1 MTSDL
6 FDTRTFASNEEAV
19 EFIANVLEASTEY
32 SIIAI
37 DSECRIVLWNEGA
50 RRLYGY
56 TPSEI
61 VGQVHSVLHTPEDIG
76 AGLPQQIMVCLGAV

>member
-1 MTSDL
+1 MSRDL
-6 FDTRTFASNEEAV
+6 FEARTRASNEDAV
-19 EFIANVLEASTEY
+19 EFIANVLEASIEH

-56 TPSEI
+56 TPSEV
-61 VGQVHSVLHTPEDIG
+61 VGRFHSVLHTSKD
-76 AGLPQQIMVCLGAV
+76 LGACMFR